1 MFRTATSF
9 ALEERKEK
17 NLSDLLGKLRPMSK
31 KAQIRNKSGMEKVSF
46 CAPFISDE
54 DWKQHRLPFHMEHL
68 TTSTLDSNWNEEI
81 LENDN
86 MFGHEE
92 MRVKQ
97 SYRPEISS
105 VDDVSSIGPYDKLE
119 ANKQKLSYQTRV
131 GFPLSCRKWTAPDSD
146 SCFNLHQNQPAME
159 EQSAPIEK
167 EFDMDEALRN
177 EMFDLYVVS
186 GSQQMDNT
194 PCNVVNVQP
203 ILGSVSRRES
213 RSSGRSSEERICEQA
228 KSIIARVR
236 IFFNAYGKDI
246 ESYDLHLSRYNEI
259 ALPRANVYMRRL
271 LKDHPSPTEFLRRLV
286 RGRFELFN
294 DPDKW
299 TSRATGINIDTVRQ
313 CVDPV
318 PNASCI
324 AGGKLVERRRRRR
337 TVASDRPTSIRG
349 TTTSRRNEGDETDNA
364 ARKRTRTKRKALRK
378 FDKVDA
384 NGY

>member
-1 MFRTATSF
+1 MGERLAPTLAIAFVAQIEAPIWEACSF
-9 ALEERKEK
+9 ADI
-17 NLSDLLGKLRPMSK
+17 ST
-31 KAQIRNKSGMEKVSF
+31 VSLY
-46 CAPFISDE
+46 

-246 ESYDLHLSRYNEI
+246 E
-259 ALPRANVYMRRL
+259 
-271 LKDHPSPTEFLRRLV
+271 RLV

-378 FDKVDA
+378 FDKLF
-384 NGY
+384 